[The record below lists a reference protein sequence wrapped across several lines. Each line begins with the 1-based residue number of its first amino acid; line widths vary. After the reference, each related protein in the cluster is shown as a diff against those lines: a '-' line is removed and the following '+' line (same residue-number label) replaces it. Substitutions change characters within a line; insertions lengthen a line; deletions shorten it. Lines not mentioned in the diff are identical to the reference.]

1 MPRGEATAGSAASR
15 SESWKVCRG
24 RPDEPCRSHGSARI
38 CWTPGR
44 LLYTCRPHP
53 GLHTQER
60 PCPGPMN
67 APCDCPD
74 RSRQRR
80 CLMALSKSARRERGL
95 AILEMALILPLLF
108 LLCLGVIEYGWLF
121 FKNQQVAAAARNAC
135 RYGITEAATTALTLA
150 KVDTEMTQAGLG
162 SSGYTKTSTP
172 VEVIAG
178 TFVTVTVTV

>member
-1 MPRGEATAGSAASR
+1 
-15 SESWKVCRG
+15 
-24 RPDEPCRSHGSARI
+24 
-38 CWTPGR
+38 
-44 LLYTCRPHP
+44 
-53 GLHTQER
+53 
-60 PCPGPMN
+60 
-67 APCDCPD
+67 
-74 RSRQRR
+74 
-80 CLMALSKSARRERGL
+80 MALSKSARRERGL

-178 TFVTVTVTV
+178 TFVTVTVTVPYSNIKLTGFPLPLPTNLIGTTTMAKQGAPPP